1 MDRQIPIYFD
11 NVIIASPI
19 QQVSEAN
26 PNLGRL
32 KVGVFTK
39 YGNRN
44 GSYITDEVAEMLINS
59 AIKGDTPVIGFF
71 DPETKSWASHTGPTL
86 ASAYGYVETF
96 DGWEPLTDTDGQSRD
111 YAIFTVVLFTKYFDE
126 AKLIV
131 GQHQSME
138 LDINSIN
145 GDWADIN
152 GIEYYVYT
160 TAAIQGLCV
169 IGSHEPCFSVSSF
182 FSKNDNEYKSQFEKI
197 SAFLAEAKATVN
209 EIEKGGEQ
217 PMDELE
223 MKETVEPTPEVE
235 NESEPAIET
244 TPEEAPVE
252 EVPAEEAPVEEVA
265 EEAPT
270 EETVE
275 EVVEEHADFEA
286 LQQQLNDLQAAYDE
300 LSANYTVAQNRV
312 QELEELTAAFD
323 AMRAENDEMKA
334 TIATYQQQAI
344 AAENAQK
351 NALIE
356 QYEKVLSEEE
366 IASVKTQVS
375 NYSYDTLRS
384 KLAIIFAEKQM
395 AKQEAEEKVPLP
407 EQPESQFALLM
418 KKYRKN

>member
-235 NESEPAIET
+235 NESEPAIEA
-244 TPEEAPVE
+244 TPEEVPVE

-265 EEAPT
+265 EETPA

-312 QELEELTAAFD
+312 QELEELTATFD
-323 AMRAENDEMKA
+323 AIRAENDEMKA

-344 AAENAQK
+344 AAENVK
-351 NALIE
+351 KDALIE

>member
-1 MDRQIPIYFD
+1 MDKKIPIYFD

-19 QQVSEAN
+19 QQVSETN

-59 AIKGDTPVIGFF
+59 ATRGDTPVIGFF

-96 DGWEPLTDTDGQSRD
+96 NGWEPLKDTDGQTRD
-111 YAIFTVVLFTKYFDE
+111 YAIFTVVLFTKYFEE
-126 AKLIV
+126 ASLIV
-131 GQHQSME
+131 GQNQSME
-138 LDINSIN
+138 LDINSIS

-152 GIEYYVYT
+152 GVEYYVYT

-182 FSKNDNEYKSQFEKI
+182 FSKNDSNYKTQFQKMA
-197 SAFLAEAKATVN
+197 AFLAQAKAAVD

-223 MKETVEPTPEVE
+223 NKETVEPTPVVE
-235 NESEPAIET
+235 SDV
-244 TPEEAPVE
+244 TPEEIVPEQEPVPEVEPVE
-252 EVPAEEAPVEEVA
+252 EVPSEPAEQAEEVQEQ
-265 EEAPT
+265 
-270 EETVE
+270 
-275 EVVEEHADFEA
+275 VEEHSDFDA
-286 LQQQLNDLQAAYDE
+286 LQQQFNELQTKYDE
-300 LSANYTVAQNRV
+300 LKADYEAAQNRI
-312 QELEELTAAFD
+312 QEFEANNENMTNELNTLRSSNEQ
-323 AMRAENDEMKA
+323 MQA
-334 TIATYQQQAI
+334 TIASYEQQAQ
-344 AAENAQK
+344 ANEDSRK
-351 NALIE
+351 NALVE
-356 QYEKVLSEEE
+356 KYEKFIDEEE
-366 IASVKTQVS
+366 IEQFKKQIG
-375 NYSYDTLRS
+375 NYSYDELES
-384 KLAIIFAEKQM
+384 KLAIIFANKQIAEKT
-395 AKQEAEEKVPLP
+395 EEVVPLP